1 MHTKG
6 KKKSGDVAGFV
17 DIYRCLKQQKK
28 KRVKD
33 GALSG
38 YTTVLHQ
45 PSFDSEVQKLV
56 HTPATCKV
64 ICISF
69 YPHSGHSM
77 AGQVSDLFTFS
88 LF

>member
-1 MHTKG
+1 MLET
-6 KKKSGDVAGFV
+6 A
-17 DIYRCLKQQKK
+17 KK